1 MTQQDLI
8 EGGSQPMVAQA
19 NPLAMVQA
27 ALERGMD
34 AETIGKFMELA
45 ERHEANQ
52 ARKAYVRAMNEFKSE
67 PLQVSRTKNVKFKNK
82 TGGVTN
88 YNHAELDRILDT
100 ATPRLSACGF
110 ACSWKPSNLDDGRVQ
125 VECVMTH
132 KDGHSESVTLSAMP
146 DASGGKNPVQGIGST
161 VKYLE
166 RYTFMAII
174 GAAERNG
181 DDDGGAA
188 GQESDLIDPATQ
200 ADIDALVD
208 EVLKTPEQRVNFSG
222 WLKTKIG
229 AANGFV
235 RNIPSA
241 KAAEVV
247 AMLEKKRAAS

>member
-8 EGGSQPMVAQA
+8 ESGSQPMVTQA

-34 AETIGKFMELA
+34 AETIGKFMDLA
-45 ERHEANQ
+45 DRHEAKQ
-52 ARKAYVRAMNEFKSE
+52 AKRDFDEAMSRFREECPVIRRTADAHNSKYAKLSNVITAIKGTMADCGLSHSWRTEQDSG
-67 PLQVSRTKNVKFKNK
+67 LISVTCVVSHV
-82 TGGVTN
+82 G
-88 YNHAELDRILDT
+88 
-100 ATPRLSACGF
+100 
-110 ACSWKPSNLDDGRVQ
+110 
-125 VECVMTH
+125 
-132 KDGHSESVTLSAMP
+132 GHSERTTLAGEP
-146 DASGGKNPVQGIGST
+146 DKSGSKNSIQAIGST
-161 VKYLE
+161 VSYLE
-166 RYTFMAII
+166 RYTLFAILGI
-174 GAAERNG
+174 ASSDM
-181 DDDGGAA
+181 DDDGGSA

-241 KAAEVV
+241 KAADVV